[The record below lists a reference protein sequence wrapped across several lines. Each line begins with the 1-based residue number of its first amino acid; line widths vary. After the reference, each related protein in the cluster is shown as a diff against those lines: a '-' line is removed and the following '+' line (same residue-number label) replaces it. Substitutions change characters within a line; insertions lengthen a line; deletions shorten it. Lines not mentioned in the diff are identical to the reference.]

1 MSRAAVLDSYYL
13 LSCALVLTLF
23 LFQKGQGFFPPLPIA
38 ALLPRSWRWA
48 DSKESQLGCY
58 GVTWQVLQHRKTG
71 LIFSFAVGTIHTP
84 KAPLGM
90 LRRGLNIPVTQKAS
104 MISNPRWPF

>member
-1 MSRAAVLDSYYL
+1 MLAFFRRQNGRA
-13 LSCALVLTLF
+13 
-23 LFQKGQGFFPPLPIA
+23 FFPPLPIA

-58 GVTWQVLQHRKTG
+58 GVTWQVLQHKKTG

-84 KAPLGM
+84 KALLGM
-90 LRRGLNIPVTQKAS
+90 LHRRIFL
-104 MISNPRWPF
+104 